1 VTNFLLKLFTKN
13 AILILAAGGFTRA
26 KSRSFMNTVI
36 EPIQAQGLK
45 EACVSR
51 LEQMILSGELKI
63 GERLPS
69 EREFASRLN
78 VSRPVLHQA
87 LVELEA
93 KGLVQIVPRRGV
105 FISDYRRDGS
115 LAMLSS
121 LLSYHNG
128 SLAPDFGQS
137 MLDMRLLLEVE
148 TARLAV
154 QNRTED
160 QLGEFREILE
170 NEDKAANNDP
180 QTLTDL
186 DFAFHLT
193 IAIASGNL
201 VYPLIIN
208 SFKGV
213 YTGLTGEFFR
223 KYVGTPIVEE
233 VHQFHHRLV
242 DAFEKQDTDSAVK
255 TMIEMLKH
263 GEGYLKGERS

>member
-1 VTNFLLKLFTKN
+1 
-13 AILILAAGGFTRA
+13 
-26 KSRSFMNTVI
+26 MNTDI
-36 EPIQAQGLK
+36 EPIQVQSLK
-45 EACVSR
+45 EACISR

-69 EREFASRLN
+69 ERDFASKLN

-87 LVELEA
+87 LVDLEA

-128 SLAPDFGQS
+128 ELAPDFGQS
-137 MLDMRLLLEVE
+137 MLDMRMLLETE
-148 TARLAV
+148 TARLAS
-154 QNRTED
+154 QNRAD
-160 QLGEFREILE
+160 QHLAEFQIILGQELE
-170 NEDKAANNDP
+170 AADSDP

-186 DFAFHLT
+186 DFAFHLA

-213 YTGLTGEFFR
+213 YTNLTGEFFR
-223 KYVGTPIVEE
+223 KYVGSKVVAE
-233 VHQFHHRLV
+233 VHQYHRKLV
-242 DAFEKQDTDSAVK
+242 DAFTKQEPDSAVQI
-255 TMIEMLKH
+255 MIEMLKH
-263 GEGYLKGERS
+263 GENYLKGVQP

>member
-1 VTNFLLKLFTKN
+1 
-13 AILILAAGGFTRA
+13 
-26 KSRSFMNTVI
+26 MNTDI
-36 EPIQAQGLK
+36 EPIQVQSLK
-45 EACVSR
+45 EACISR

-69 EREFASRLN
+69 ERDFASKLN

-87 LVELEA
+87 LVDLEA

-128 SLAPDFGQS
+128 ELAPDFGQS
-137 MLDMRLLLEVE
+137 MLDMRMLLETE
-148 TARLAV
+148 TARLAS
-154 QNRTED
+154 QNRTD
-160 QLGEFREILE
+160 QHLAEFQIILGQELE
-170 NEDKAANNDP
+170 AADSDP

-186 DFAFHLT
+186 DFAFHLA

-213 YTGLTGEFFR
+213 YTNLTGEFFR
-223 KYVGTPIVEE
+223 KYVGSKVVAE
-233 VHQFHHRLV
+233 VHQYHRKLV
-242 DAFEKQDTDSAVK
+242 DAFTKQEPDSAVQI
-255 TMIEMLKH
+255 MIEMLKH
-263 GEGYLKGERS
+263 GENYLKGVQP

>member
-1 VTNFLLKLFTKN
+1 
-13 AILILAAGGFTRA
+13 
-26 KSRSFMNTVI
+26 MNTVI
-36 EPIQAQGLK
+36 EPIQVQSLK
-45 EACVSR
+45 EACVAR

-69 EREFASRLN
+69 ERDFASQLN

-87 LVELEA
+87 LVDLEA
-93 KGLVQIVPRRGV
+93 KGLVQIIPRRGV

-128 SLAPDFGQS
+128 ELDPDFGQS

-148 TARLAV
+148 TARLAAKK
-154 QNRTED
+154 RTEE

-170 NEDKAANNDP
+170 NEEKAANQDP
-180 QTLTDL
+180 QFLTDL

-213 YTGLTGEFFR
+213 YTSLTGEFFR
-223 KYVGTPIVEE
+223 KYVGTKIVEE
-233 VHQFHHRLV
+233 VHRFHQKLV
-242 DAFEKQDTDSAVK
+242 EDFEKGDPDSAVQ
-255 TMIEMLKH
+255 TMTAMLEH
-263 GEGYLKGERS
+263 GEGYLKGERP

>member
-1 VTNFLLKLFTKN
+1 
-13 AILILAAGGFTRA
+13 
-26 KSRSFMNTVI
+26 MNTVI
-36 EPIQAQGLK
+36 EPIQVQSLK
-45 EACVSR
+45 EACVAR

-63 GERLPS
+63 GERLLS
-69 EREFASRLN
+69 ERDFAAKLN

-87 LVELEA
+87 LVDLEA
-93 KGLVQIVPRRGV
+93 KGLVQIIPRRGV

-128 SLAPDFGQS
+128 QLAPDFGQS
-137 MLDMRLLLEVE
+137 MLDMRMLVETE
-148 TARLAV
+148 TARLAS
-154 QNRTED
+154 QNRTD
-160 QLGEFREILE
+160 QDLADFQEILAQE
-170 NEDKAANNDP
+170 FEAADIDP

-186 DFAFHLT
+186 DFAFHHS

-213 YTGLTGEFFR
+213 YTSLTGEFFR
-223 KYVGTPIVEE
+223 KYVGTKIIAE
-233 VHQFHHRLV
+233 VHQYHRKLV
-242 DAFEKQDTDSAVK
+242 DAFTKQEQESAVQ

-263 GEGYLKGERS
+263 GENYLKGERP